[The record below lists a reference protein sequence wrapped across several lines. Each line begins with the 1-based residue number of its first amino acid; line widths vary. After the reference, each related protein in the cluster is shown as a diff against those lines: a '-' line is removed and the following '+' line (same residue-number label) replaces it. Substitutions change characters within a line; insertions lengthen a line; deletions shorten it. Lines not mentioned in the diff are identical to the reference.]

1 METFSA
7 IDNAIALVQ
16 RLREISRSAKEAE
29 IRNVIA
35 DLSIEL
41 ADAKGHIATLKLEN
55 TRLNEEKRELEARLL
70 DTKPKPEVKWGC
82 YRFEGEDNLYCPA
95 CYDTKGVK
103 HLATRVSDAKGIR
116 RRCVVCG
123 AEMYPG

>member
-7 IDNAIALVQ
+7 IDNAISLVQ
-16 RLREISRSAKEAE
+16 RLREISRNVKEAE

-41 ADAKGHIATLKLEN
+41 ADAKGHVATLKLEI
-55 TRLNEEKRELEARLL
+55 TRLTEEKRSLEAMLL
-70 DTKPKPEVKWGC
+70 NSKPKPEVQWGC
-82 YRFEGEDNLYCPA
+82 YTFEGEDNLFCPA
-95 CYDTKGVK
+95 CYDTKGLK
-103 HLATRVSDAKGIR
+103 HLATRVSDSKGIR

-123 AEMYPG
+123 AEMYRG